1 VSEILFDNPI
11 IDRQWPMSMSEAE
24 IALAGF
30 GLTGDQRIYRF
41 PNGFGASLVQM
52 CMIRTNGKN
61 EVYSGIHPVT
71 EELLWEIGVVRF
83 NSDDDTDFTLTFETS
98 VADDVIKYVTAS
110 KAELILRK
118 IKELPLVP
126 VT

>member
-1 VSEILFDNPI
+1 VLENLFDNPI

-24 IALAGF
+24 IVLAGF

-52 CMIRTNGKN
+52 CMVRTNGKN

-71 EELLWEIGVVRF
+71 KELLWEIGVVRF

-118 IKELPLVP
+118 IKELPLV
-126 VT
+126 

>member
-1 VSEILFDNPI
+1 VLEILFDNPI

-24 IALAGF
+24 IAQVGVGF
-30 GLTGDQRIYRF
+30 MGDQRIYRF
-41 PNGFGASLVQM
+41 PNGYGASLVQM
-52 CMIRTNGKN
+52 YMIHTNGKG

-83 NSDDDTDFTLTFETS
+83 NSNDDTDFTLTFETS

-118 IKELPLVP
+118 IKELPFVQ
-126 VT
+126 TT